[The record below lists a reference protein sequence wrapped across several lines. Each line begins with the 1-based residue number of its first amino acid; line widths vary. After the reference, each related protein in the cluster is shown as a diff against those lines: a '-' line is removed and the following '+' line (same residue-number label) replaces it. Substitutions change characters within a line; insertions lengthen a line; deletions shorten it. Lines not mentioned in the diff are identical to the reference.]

1 MSEQELRK
9 HRCCFTGHRPEKL
22 NISEEQLCVRL
33 GLEIDRA
40 IEDGFTT
47 FISGM
52 AKGVDICAAELV
64 LKRRVSDARLKLICA
79 LPYENFGLHWSA
91 SWTDRYV
98 EVIWHADTHS
108 LLGHGKADLLLQRS
122 GAPSLWRYPSLDRT
136 DTHCDHHRQ
145 NTG

>member
-1 MSEQELRK
+1 MHEQELRQ

-40 IEDGFTT
+40 IEDRFTT

-64 LKRRVSDARLKLICA
+64 LKRRVSDNRLKLICA
-79 LPYENFGLHWSA
+79 LPYSGITVQCSRQQDETPWQAAGGGLLPGQH
-91 SWTDRYV
+91 RQRG
-98 EVIWHADTHS
+98 ADQQLHRPES
-108 LLGHGKADLLLQRS
+108 LLH
-122 GAPSLWRYPSLDRT
+122 PE
-136 DTHCDHHRQ
+136 
-145 NTG
+145 N

>member
-1 MSEQELRK
+1 MHEQELRK

-33 GLEIDRA
+33 GQEIDQA

-64 LKRRVSDARLKLICA
+64 LKRRVSDARLKHFRMKISDFIGVRRGLI
-79 LPYENFGLHWSA
+79 
-91 SWTDRYV
+91 V
-98 EVIWHADTHS
+98 M
-108 LLGHGKADLLLQRS
+108 
-122 GAPSLWRYPSLDRT
+122 WR
-136 DTHCDHHRQ
+136 
-145 NTG
+145 

>member
-1 MSEQELRK
+1 MHEQELRQ

-64 LKRRVSDARLKLICA
+64 LKRRVSNDRLKLICA
-79 LPYENFGLHWSA
+79 LPYLHSVYTIIIVKRMLIEHILNNCRKNNVLAGSAENPFES
-91 SWTDRYV
+91 
-98 EVIWHADTHS
+98 VIGS
-108 LLGHGKADLLLQRS
+108 IPNS
-122 GAPSLWRYPSLDRT
+122 V
-136 DTHCDHHRQ
+136 
-145 NTG
+145 

>member
-1 MSEQELRK
+1 MHEQELRQ

-52 AKGVDICAAELV
+52 AKG
-64 LKRRVSDARLKLICA
+64 
-79 LPYENFGLHWSA
+79 
-91 SWTDRYV
+91 
-98 EVIWHADTHS
+98 
-108 LLGHGKADLLLQRS
+108 
-122 GAPSLWRYPSLDRT
+122 
-136 DTHCDHHRQ
+136 
-145 NTG
+145 

>member
-1 MSEQELRK
+1 MHEQELRQ

-64 LKRRVSDARLKLICA
+64 LKRRVSDNRLKLICA

-91 SWTDRYV
+91 SWTSRYV
-98 EVIWHADTHS
+98 EVIRY
-108 LLGHGKADLLLQRS
+108 ADLVRCISQEFSYSAYQRRNEWMVDHS
-122 GAPSLWRYPSLDRT
+122 GRD
-136 DTHCDHHRQ
+136 
-145 NTG
+145 

>member
-1 MSEQELRK
+1 MHEQELRK

-22 NISEEQLCVRL
+22 KIPEEQLCVRL

-64 LKRRVSDARLKLICA
+64 LKRRVSDDRLKLICA
-79 LPYENFGLHWSA
+79 LPY
-91 SWTDRYV
+91 
-98 EVIWHADTHS
+98 
-108 LLGHGKADLLLQRS
+108 
-122 GAPSLWRYPSLDRT
+122 
-136 DTHCDHHRQ
+136 
-145 NTG
+145 